1 MGGTRRIP
9 KVDGNLHYD
18 FSSIPT
24 LRELRTLRKL
34 LADFGINEKIP
45 EFATRQEMYNWK
57 RRVISQRLK

>member
-24 LRELRTLRKL
+24 PRELRTLRKL
-34 LADFGINEKIP
+34 LADFW
-45 EFATRQEMYNWK
+45 Y
-57 RRVISQRLK
+57 QREDPGVRHKTGNV